1 MNLRM
6 RSSALLL
13 CLNFGLVAAA
23 QAAEPG
29 WYLIGSGGESR
40 ASGLSQGQVD
50 DNLVALFGSVGLDVL
65 DSSSTLDDSDTG
77 FSLAGGYQLNDHVA
91 FEFAYVDLGSIDYRA
106 TSTVSDG
113 VDQFAAEAV
122 LGNSADGAVFSVLG
136 ILPIGERFAVYG
148 RAGFSLLNADGTARI
163 TVDGESQRASQSSQK
178 SDLMFGVGA
187 EYSLTRHFA
196 IRLAWDRYLD
206 VGTEDVAGDFDADF
220 FSLGVRMGIGWMR

>member
-1 MNLRM
+1 MNLRI

-29 WYLIGSGGESR
+29 WYLVGYGGESS
-40 ASGLSQGQVD
+40 ASGLGKGQVD
-50 DNLVALFGSVGLDVL
+50 DNVVAIFNSVGLDVL
-65 DSSSTLDDSDTG
+65 DLSSTLDDSDTG
-77 FSLAGGYQLNDHVA
+77 YGFAGGYQLNDHFA
-91 FEFAYVDLGSIDYRA
+91 LEFGYVDLGSIGHR
-106 TSTVSDG
+106 STGTVTDG

-122 LGNSADGAVFSVLG
+122 LGNSADGAVVSALG
-136 ILPIGERFAVYG
+136 ILPIGERFSVYG
-148 RAGFSLLNADGTARI
+148 RAGLSLLNADGTARI
-163 TVDGESQRASQSSQK
+163 TVDGQSQRASQSSQK

-206 VGTEDVAGDFDADF
+206 VGTENVAGDTDADL
-220 FSLGVRMGIGWMR
+220 FSLGVRMGVGWFR